1 MKKKNIT
8 FNKMIS
14 VVLIPSRYE
23 YYEFYDEIWWKDND
37 LIYFRNSAINEI
49 KSVIINNPEYTVK
62 QAKSFLYF

>member
-14 VVLIPSRYE
+14 VVLIPSRCE
-23 YYEFYDEIWWKDND
+23 YYGFFDEIWWKDND